1 MLESIWFIL
10 WGVLWA
16 VYFMLD
22 GYDLGLGML
31 APYYARNDI
40 ERRVIYNA
48 MGPFW
53 DGNEVWLITA
63 GGVTF
68 AAFPT
73 TYAVMFSGLYSALLL
88 ILFALILR
96 GVSFEFRSKLED
108 VRWRKVWDACSA
120 VGSFL
125 PALLLGVA
133 FANIF
138 QGIPID
144 GEGVYQGTLFTL
156 LNPYGLLGGA
166 LFLCLFMVHGSIW
179 LAIKAEGDLHD
190 RAAALVSRLWVALA
204 IVAVVFLA
212 ATWFSTRLYDNYLK
226 NPFFFTVPIVL
237 IPLIMVTALFMTRV
251 FIGRAQWWNAFFASS
266 TTIIGATLF
275 GVAGL
280 YPNLLPSSLNPA
292 FSLTIFNS
300 ASSPLTLKIMLG
312 VALTFVPV
320 VIAYQAWIH
329 YIFRDKVKEEHITS
343 SFDAY

>member
-22 GYDLGLGML
+22 GFDLGVGTLLPFL
-31 APYYARNDI
+31 AKT
-40 ERRVIYNA
+40 ETEKRVMYRA

-53 DGNEVWLITA
+53 DGNEVWLIAA

-73 TYAVMFSGLYSALLL
+73 TYAVMFSGLYSALML

-96 GVSFEFRSKLED
+96 GVSIEFRDHADHPTWK
-108 VRWRKVWDACSA
+108 KVWDVCLVA
-120 VGSFL
+120 GSFL

-144 GEGVYQGTLFTL
+144 GEGIFQGTLLTL
-156 LNPYGLLGGA
+156 LNPYGLFGGV
-166 LFLCLFMVHGSIW
+166 LFVAMFLLHGCLW
-179 LAIKAEGDLHD
+179 LIVKTEGAVQE
-190 RAAALVSRLWVALA
+190 RAAALVNKLWAALA
-204 IVAVVFLA
+204 VIAVGFLV
-212 ATWFSTRLYDNYLK
+212 ATWYATRLYDNYIQ
-226 NPFFFTVPIVL
+226 NPLMYVVPIIL
-237 IPLIMVTALFMTRV
+237 IPVIVVGALIMVKV
-251 FIGRAQWWNAFFASS
+251 YVSKGHWWSAWFASS
-266 TTIIGATLF
+266 TLIVGVTLF

-280 YPNLLPSSLNPA
+280 FPNLLPSSINPA
-292 FSLTIFNS
+292 FSLTIYNS
-300 ASSPLTLKIMLG
+300 SSSQLTLKIMLG

-320 VIAYQAWIH
+320 VIAYQAWV
-329 YIFRDKVKEEHITS
+329 YNFFKDPVTEAEAEE
-343 SFDAY
+343 AYH

>member
-22 GYDLGLGML
+22 GFDLGMGTLMPFL
-31 APYYARNDI
+31 AKNETEKQMFYQ
-40 ERRVIYNA
+40 A

-63 GGVTF
+63 AGVTF

-73 TYAVMFSGLYSALLL
+73 TYAVMFSGLYSAFML
-88 ILFALILR
+88 ILFALIFR
-96 GVSFEFRSKLED
+96 GVALEY
-108 VRWRKVWDACSA
+108 RNKIQHPTWKKVWDYCLV

-144 GEGVYQGTLFTL
+144 AEGIFQGSLVTL
-156 LNPYGLLGGA
+156 LNPYGIYGGVLFVAMFLLHG
-166 LFLCLFMVHGSIW
+166 CLWLTVKTEGSVHD
-179 LAIKAEGDLHD
+179 K
-190 RAAALVSRLWVALA
+190 AAAVAPCLWKALA
-204 IVAVVFLA
+204 VITVGFLV
-212 ATWFSTRLYDNYLK
+212 ATWYATRLYDNYLQ
-226 NPFFFTVPIVL
+226 NPLMYVVPIIL
-237 IPLIMVTALFMTRV
+237 IPVIVVAALVMIRV
-251 FIGRAQWWNAFFASS
+251 YLGKGQWWRAWFSS
-266 TTIIGATLF
+266 SALIVGVTLF

-292 FSLTIFNS
+292 FSMTIYNS
-300 ASSPLTLKIMLG
+300 ASSQLTLKIMLG
-312 VALTFVPV
+312 VALTCIPV
-320 VIAYQAWIH
+320 VIAYQAWV
-329 YIFRDKVKEEHITS
+329 YNLFKDPVKEAELEE
-343 SFDAY
+343 AYY